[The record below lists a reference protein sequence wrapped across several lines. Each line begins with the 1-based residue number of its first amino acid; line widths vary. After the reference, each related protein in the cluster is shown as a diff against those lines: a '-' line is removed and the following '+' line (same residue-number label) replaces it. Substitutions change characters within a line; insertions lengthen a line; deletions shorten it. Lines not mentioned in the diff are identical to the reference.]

1 MSLPVYPPC
10 VMFAK
15 KQTPMSTEQTQHPV
29 KQNAPV
35 SSGLITYPEVRENR
49 NNICKMLVKSTIFA
63 VQLQKPFNMS
73 QATISIR
80 VDQSLKQS
88 FDSLC
93 EDFGISTTAA
103 FNIFMKTVVRE
114 RRIPFEI
121 RSESEEQRR
130 LKAMDTFAAMRA
142 SIAAAGVPEMTLEEI
157 NEEIREVRNARHK

>member
-1 MSLPVYPPC
+1 M
-10 VMFAK
+10 
-15 KQTPMSTEQTQHPV
+15 
-29 KQNAPV
+29 
-35 SSGLITYPEVRENR
+35 VR
-49 NNICKMLVKSTIFA
+49 A
-63 VQLQKPFNMS
+63 VQGKVIISSKNPAIILQFTRKLHYICSTNCKHLLHMS

-121 RSESEEQRR
+121 RSESEAQKRQN
-130 LKAMDTFAAMRA
+130 AIDAFAAMRA
-142 SIAAAGVPEMTLEEI
+142 AVAASGMKEMSLEEI
-157 NEEIREVRNARHK
+157 NAEIKEARNARRS